1 MSTAIEQALKATKA
15 ALKAKN
21 PIAAAHAVLPAIK
34 RFPSNA
40 RLLAALADVQSART
54 GLPAKPF
61 GPAHIQRLLRMRAQA
76 PLPAIAEEVQVALLL
91 DPNSVL
97 ANAYF
102 GSLLLELGSPEAAIA
117 PLRLALSRAPENPE
131 AATNLAFAL
140 WKAGL
145 GAEAADVARKLL
157 VKHPNL
163 TAARIALGLALVE
176 DGLPRQAAKV
186 FQDLIQSTPPNA
198 DFHYELGRALSAAQ
212 DFTGAIAA
220 FEAGLALNPKHLN
233 TLNELG
239 TSLMNSGAFD
249 RATALFEAA
258 IAAHPQSGSG
268 YYNLARA
275 VDLPPDDARV
285 VKMQSL
291 AATSRPTDKILLNF
305 GLAKTFEAAGDPP
318 KSFAALKAANDLRR
332 AELAYEPAFENH
344 FFANLKA
351 RHWAPDTTLTPTT
364 AAQPRPIFI
373 LGMMRSGTTLME
385 QIISAHPQ
393 VYGAGELDYL
403 GKAVMAEM
411 RVGDAPFDRATQTR
425 IREYYLTRIANL
437 PTDRPWITDK
447 MPANFALVGVILRA
461 LPEARIIHMRRDPI
475 AVCWSIYKK
484 NFSGNRLRFSN
495 DLGDIAAYYD
505 HYADYMAFAEA
516 QAPGAICHVDY
527 AELTKTP
534 DPVIRRVLDYCDLP
548 FDAACLAPE
557 KNDRTIQ
564 TASFQQARSGIY
576 QGSTSKWRG
585 FEPYLK
591 PLIDHFAAKP
601 G

>member
-1 MSTAIEQALKATKA
+1 MSSVIDQALKSAKST
-15 ALKAKN
+15 LKAGN
-21 PIAAAHAVLPAIK
+21 PIAATQALLPTLK
-34 RFPSNA
+34 RFPGNA
-40 RLLAALADVQSART
+40 RLLAALAEVQAART
-54 GLPAKPF
+54 GLPPKPI
-61 GPAHIQRLLRMRAQA
+61 GPAHIQRLVGLRAQI

-97 ANAYF
+97 GNAYF
-102 GSLLLELGSPEAAIA
+102 GSLLLELGTAEAAIA
-117 PLRLALSRAPENPE
+117 PLRLSLSRAPDNPE
-131 AATNLAFAL
+131 TATNLAFAL

-145 GAEAADVARKLL
+145 GAEAAEVSRRLL

-163 TAARIALGLALVE
+163 TAAKVALGLALVE
-176 DGLPRQAAKV
+176 DGLPRPAAQV

-198 DFHYELGRALSAAQ
+198 DFHYELGRALYAAQ
-212 DFTGAIAA
+212 DFNGAIAA
-220 FEAGLALNPKHLN
+220 FEAGLSINPKHLN

-258 IAAHPQSGSG
+258 IEAYPQAGSG

-275 VDLPPDDARV
+275 VDLPPNDARV

-291 AATSRPTDKILLNF
+291 SATSRPTDKILLNF
-305 GLAKTFEAAGDPP
+305 GLAKTFEAAGDPA

-332 AELAYEPAFENH
+332 AELAYEPAFENR
-344 FFANLKA
+344 FFASLKA
-351 RHWAPDTTLTPTT
+351 RHWAPDTTLAPT
-364 AAQPRPIFI
+364 APAHPRPIFI

-385 QIISAHPQ
+385 QIISAHPE

-411 RVGDAPFDRATQTR
+411 RHGDAPFDRAALTR
-425 IREYYLTRIANL
+425 IRDYYLTRIANL
-437 PTDRPWITDK
+437 PTNRPWITDK
-447 MPANFALVGVILRA
+447 MPANFALVGAILRA

-484 NFSGNRLRFSN
+484 NFSGNRLRFTN
-495 DLGDIAAYYD
+495 DLADIAAYYD

-527 AELTKTP
+527 AELTKAP
-534 DPVIRRVLDYCDLP
+534 EPVIRRVLDCCGLP

-557 KNDRTIQ
+557 KNGRTIQ
-564 TASFQQARSGIY
+564 TASFKQARSGIY

-591 PLIDHFAAKP
+591 PLIDHFAAKS